1 VTTPDR
7 AAATPDATPDVAA
20 AGDSHATAEAPAA
33 GDSAATVA
41 ERQLPDLRYA
51 ALGAAGVVQ
60 DRLAGLARGATGV
73 TYAVVRPVVA
83 TAVPLVPAP
92 VRRAGAGA
100 VRRLDE
106 QGRAM
111 ATGAASG
118 ATRAAEALADR
129 LVAEPAVM
137 RVVDRFIDQ
146 VQWRVIDAVLPAVL
160 ERLAAEPEQVRDIVL
175 GQSRG
180 MVEELTD
187 TARARAV
194 AGDQAVDRFLGR
206 LLRRQPAGGA
216 TPDGRAADGHGSD
229 GHGSDGHATVEVP
242 PADGLPPDP

>member
-7 AAATPDATPDVAA
+7 AAATPDAPD
-20 AGDSHATAEAPAA
+20 APDA
-33 GDSAATVA
+33 GDSAEPPGDPDASAGGADTAPPA
-41 ERQLPDLRYA
+41 ERQGPDLRYA
-51 ALGAAGVVQ
+51 ALGGARVVQ
-60 DRLAGLARGATGV
+60 QRVVRLARGATGV
-73 TYAVVRPVVA
+73 TYAVVQPVVA

-106 QGRAM
+106 QGRAV

-129 LVAEPAVM
+129 LVAEPTVM
-137 RVVDRFIDQ
+137 RVVDR
-146 VQWRVIDAVLPAVL
+146 VMDAVLPAVL

-206 LLRRQPAGGA
+206 LLRRQPSSGA
-216 TPDGRAADGHGSD
+216 TPDGPAADGHDSD
-229 GHGSDGHATVEVP
+229 GRATVEVLR
-242 PADGLPPDP
+242 ADGLPPDP